1 MIHVYDRSNT
11 DFDKMGNAILSPVS
25 GKLKQVAGGSYDL
38 TMECALDPEGKWEH
52 LVPGAILKVPVPEE
66 TIENAFA
73 GESADIYVTNTSTAL
88 RDTASAGGAVTYDAW
103 NPNEDYTVGSKV
115 TVTGWSH
122 KNYQCVFFDEMSP
135 QRQVPPYNSSWWKP
149 ISDGTEGGAAV
160 VTLPAGTE
168 LYYVSTVDAS
178 WFEMS
183 TYYGVTGYIQQSD
196 VTFSRHVDPSEVKS
210 RVITEQ
216 LFRITER
223 TINNDTQKISVTGV
237 HVSYDLGAIL
247 IRDVNLVQASP
258 GAALGRMMSGLMS
271 GYRGVIATNITSSS
285 ATYTGNIAGKN
296 GIYALLDPDKGI
308 VKTFD
313 AKFTRD
319 NWDVF
324 MMEKVSTDR
333 GFRIIY
339 GKNSRGITWKR
350 SSANLVTRVVPVAK
364 DETGKDLYLPEVFID
379 STRINDYPVP
389 RMERLN
395 VQGQVG
401 HNKGLGDDSTW
412 SLSDLYDE
420 MRAKA
425 GDRFSVDKADRVL
438 DEVTVEFEQ
447 LGDTAENAWLKEL
460 EKILLYDTVK
470 VYDSEKIGLSA
481 TLYVSELEWDF
492 VRKKVTAAKLTNIAL
507 FTGRTVTGYNVLNNS
522 IGEEKLSAGLASSI
536 VQDAVDTIVNQFLEQ
551 MMNE

>member
-1 MIHVYDRSNT
+1 MIHVYDRGNT
-11 DFDKMGNAILSPVS
+11 DFDKMGNAVLTPVS
-25 GKLKQVAGGSYDL
+25 GTLKQVAGGSYDL
-38 TMECALDPEGKWEH
+38 AMECALDAEGKWRH
-52 LVPGAILKVPVPEE
+52 LIPGALLKVPVPKE

-88 RDTASAGGAVTYDAW
+88 LDSANAGGSITYDAW
-103 NPNEDYTVGSKV
+103 NANASYEVGDKV
-115 TVTGWSH
+115 TVSGWSH
-122 KNYQCVFFDEMSP
+122 SNYQCVYFDDMSP
-135 QRQVPPYNSSWWKP
+135 QRQVPPYNSSWWKM
-149 ISDGTEGGAAV
+149 ISDGTSGGNAL
-160 VTLPAGTE
+160 VTLPSGTE
-168 LYYVSTVDAS
+168 LYYVSTVDS
-178 WFEMS
+178 TWFQMS
-183 TYYGVTGYIQQSD
+183 TYYGVTGYIKQSD
-196 VTFSRHVDPSEVKS
+196 VTFSRHVDPSQVKS

-247 IRDVNLVQASP
+247 IRDVNLVQAGP
-258 GAALGRMMSGLMS
+258 GQALGRMMSGLMM
-271 GYRGVIATNITSSS
+271 GYDGVIATNITSSS

-324 MMEKVSTDR
+324 MMQKVSVDR

-339 GKNSRGITWKR
+339 GKNSRGITWKK

-364 DETGKDLYLPEVFID
+364 DETGNDLYLPEVWVD
-379 STRINDYPVP
+379 SSRINDYPKV

-412 SLSDLYDE
+412 SLSDLYTE

-425 GDRFSVDKADRVL
+425 AERYSVDRVDQIL
-438 DEVTVEFEQ
+438 EEVTVQFEQ
-447 LGDTAENAWLKEL
+447 LGDTAEYSWLKEL
-460 EKILLYDTVK
+460 ENVLLYDTVK
-470 VYDSEKIGLSA
+470 VYDSDDVGLSA

-492 VRKKVTAAKLTNIAL
+492 VRKKVTGLKLTNIAL
-507 FTGRTVTGYNVLNNS
+507 FSGRTVTGYNVMNNS

-536 VQDAVDTIVNQFLEQ
+536 VQNAVDTIVNQFLEQ
-551 MMNE
+551 MTE